1 MTDHDSGANYPRIR
15 LVRPQGSDVR
25 TPEEIREGVVPPPS
39 GERPTDEQ
47 VLQSLIANNCIPVRV
62 SACLGITEEYVLAV
76 AIRNT
81 RALSTMM
88 RARLMMSSFTTLIK
102 MDAVMQVAMED
113 MPADA
118 LGRTYAATL
127 TAFTNLAGQFEEK
140 ITDNDTDDAAAAKDS
155 MLERLEKM
163 GKREAAQQALYNDN
177 ESVGGTAS

>member
-1 MTDHDSGANYPRIR
+1 
-15 LVRPQGSDVR
+15 
-25 TPEEIREGVVPPPS
+25 
-39 GERPTDEQ
+39 
-47 VLQSLIANNCIPVRV
+47 
-62 SACLGITEEYVLAV
+62 
-76 AIRNT
+76 
-81 RALSTMM
+81 
-88 RARLMMSSFTTLIK
+88 MMSSFTTLIK